1 MATIIEH
8 EIYFIAYLKAT
19 IKKIRMKTQAL
30 KIELMKQILAIDNV
44 EIIESIASF
53 VKEKL
58 ENSDEKFYFEDE
70 DETQKGIETI
80 LKMVEEFK

>member
-1 MATIIEH
+1 
-8 EIYFIAYLKAT
+8 
-19 IKKIRMKTQAL
+19 MKTQTL

>member
-1 MATIIEH
+1 
-8 EIYFIAYLKAT
+8 
-19 IKKIRMKTQAL
+19 MKTQAL

-58 ENSDEKFYFEDE
+58 ENSDEKFYFEEE

>member
-1 MATIIEH
+1 
-8 EIYFIAYLKAT
+8 
-19 IKKIRMKTQAL
+19 MKTQTL

-53 VKEKL
+53 VEEKL
-58 ENSDEKFYFEDE
+58 ENSDDKFYFDNE

-80 LKMVEEFK
+80 LKMVKEFK